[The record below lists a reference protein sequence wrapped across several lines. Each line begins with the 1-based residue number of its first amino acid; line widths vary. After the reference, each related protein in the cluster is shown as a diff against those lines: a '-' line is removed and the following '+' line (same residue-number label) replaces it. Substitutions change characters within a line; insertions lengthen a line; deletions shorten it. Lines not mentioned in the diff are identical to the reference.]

1 MGSRILSGTDLP
13 TRLLDLPRPPAKVYV
28 RGELPRGPAVAI
40 VGTRYPTLPGS
51 AFARELARALAERG
65 VAILSGGAKG
75 VDTEAHEGA
84 LLANGITVVVAPA
97 GFLKPFPARNRGLFE
112 RIVDSGGAYLS
123 LAADEVAATQGSFF
137 RRNACLAA
145 LAHALVVVEAPF
157 RSGARNAA
165 RFARALGRPFLAVPH
180 APWER
185 HGEGCLLEL
194 RLGARLCTGAA
205 DVLAELERCL
215 TGGLMPQAAARTP
228 IQVSLPFSERPLTT
242 DAIVLDAVRRGARNA
257 DEICELSGL
266 GPALVQRHVLTL
278 TLEGELAPDPAG
290 GLRVTPDRGLVSA
303 PNQLK

>member
-1 MGSRILSGTDLP
+1 
-13 TRLLDLPRPPAKVYV
+13 V

-40 VGTRYPTLPGS
+40 VGTRYPSKPGS
-51 AFARELARALAERG
+51 DFAGELARELADRG
-65 VAILSGGAKG
+65 VAILSGGARG

-84 LLANGITVVVAPA
+84 LRAGGTTVVVAPA
-97 GFLKPFPARNRGLFE
+97 GFLKPFPAGNRALFQ

-123 LAADEVAATQGSFF
+123 LAADEAAATQGSFF

-165 RFARALGRPFLAVPH
+165 AFARALGRPFLAVPH
-180 APWER
+180 APWEK
-185 HGEGCLLEL
+185 HGEGCLLEI

-215 TGGLMPQAAARTP
+215 AGRVLPRMAERSPV
-228 IQVSLPFSERPLTT
+228 QVSLPFTERPLTT

-290 GLRVTPDRGLVSA
+290 GLRVTLERGSVSP